1 VPSTVSTE
9 PPRQYV
15 LKTFRSHNAEIN
27 YNSERAAFSL
37 LRGNKPH
44 PNIVCYYGSFRHSDT
59 FNIILEYADRGD
71 LEQYL
76 QNTNPPSNAADI
88 VNLWKGMSGLL
99 LALLQIH
106 GIQLD
111 SAKGPRT
118 MIG

>member
-1 VPSTVSTE
+1 MSTE

-15 LKTFRSHNAEIN
+15 LKTFRSRDAEIN
-27 YNSERAAFSL
+27 YNNERAAFSL
-37 LRGNKPH
+37 LRGSKPH
-44 PNIVCYYGSFRHSDT
+44 PHIVCYYGSFRHSDT

-88 VNLWKGMSGLL
+88 VNLWEGMSGLL
-99 LALLQIH
+99 LALLKIH
-106 GIQLD
+106 GLQLD

-118 MIG
+118 MTG